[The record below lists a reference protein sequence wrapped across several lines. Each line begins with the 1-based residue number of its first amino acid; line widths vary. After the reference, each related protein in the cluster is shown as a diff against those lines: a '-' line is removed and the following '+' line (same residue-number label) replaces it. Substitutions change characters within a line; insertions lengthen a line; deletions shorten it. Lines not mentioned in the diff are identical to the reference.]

1 MSVLGIHTWVTA
13 ESANKQQMICN
24 FCSIATLSNPIA
36 LNERLK
42 IKESENKD
50 ISYIARE
57 LFADFASYRAL
68 STQKKHPYL
77 LKTRSDSS
85 LIPRLLPGYEA
96 RVTPEKRMMTRS

>member
-77 LKTRSDSS
+77 YSKQGVTLASYPDSCLGMRLELLLKN
-85 LIPRLLPGYEA
+85 A
-96 RVTPEKRMMTRS
+96 

>member
-1 MSVLGIHTWVTA
+1 
-13 ESANKQQMICN
+13 MICN

-68 STQKKHPYL
+68 STQLIYSKQGVTLASYPDSCLGMRLELL
-77 LKTRSDSS
+77 LKN
-85 LIPRLLPGYEA
+85 A
-96 RVTPEKRMMTRS
+96 